1 MTTQTANSTPEMSTS
16 EDPLVGLS
24 PQMLACL
31 LMGTILFGVV
41 VSGAYIVTRRAVEP
55 AAAAAAVAAPV
66 APAAPIQPA
75 SALAAAPSVAAVPVQ
90 AVAPAPA
97 VTQPPQPQPQPQG
110 QSLTITAA
118 ESSGKTFLQVGA
130 IERAAIPGF
139 VQELAA
145 KGFSPRVA
153 EGPTADSVRILIGPL
168 SGTALPET
176 AARLAAA
183 GVVSFPKTY

>member
-55 AAAAAAVAAPV
+55 AAAAAAAAAPV

-97 VTQPPQPQPQPQG
+97 VIQPPQPQPQA

-118 ESSGKTFLQVGA
+118 EASGKTFLQVGA

>member
-55 AAAAAAVAAPV
+55 AAAAAVAAPV

-75 SALAAAPSVAAVPVQ
+75 SALAAAPSVAAVPVP

-97 VTQPPQPQPQPQG
+97 VTQPPQPQPQA
-110 QSLTITAA
+110 QSLTITVA
-118 ESSGKTFLQVGA
+118 EASGKTFLQVGA

>member
-1 MTTQTANSTPEMSTS
+1 MTTQTANSTPELSTEGVAIAGVS
-16 EDPLVGLS
+16 S
-24 PQMLACL
+24 QMLACL

-41 VSGAYIVTRRAVEP
+41 VSGAYIFTRRAVEP
-55 AAAAAAVAAPV
+55 AVAVAAVAAP
-66 APAAPIQPA
+66 APVPVAAP
-75 SALAAAPSVAAVPVQ
+75 VAIAVP
-90 AVAPAPA
+90 APVAI
-97 VTQPPQPQPQPQG
+97 QPQPQP

-118 ESSGKTFLQVGA
+118 EASGKTFLQVGA
-130 IERAAIPGF
+130 IERAAVAGF
-139 VQELAA
+139 TQELTA

-153 EGPTADSVRILIGPL
+153 EGPTAESVRILIGPL